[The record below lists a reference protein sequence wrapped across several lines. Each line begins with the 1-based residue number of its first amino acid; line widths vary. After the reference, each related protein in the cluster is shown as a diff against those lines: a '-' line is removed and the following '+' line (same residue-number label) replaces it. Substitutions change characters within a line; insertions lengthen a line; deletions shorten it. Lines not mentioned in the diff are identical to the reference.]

1 MSQDRDNEI
10 LVLQGRAIS
19 MQELAT
25 ELNDGANRLQSTAVL
40 KQNYLDIL
48 GKFSEEIRKVILH
61 ANRRAVA
68 ADDRN
73 TVQEIMSDTF
83 DEMNEVINK
92 HERTACSD
100 FYADVGALNVSRQI
114 SESVSQRATAL
125 NDRLQSFMRMQED
138 PVSAVEGPRSVGDH
152 PEKLRNKRA
161 FSLLDIEEDDDGN
174 KTP

>member
-92 HERTACSD
+92 HERTA
-100 FYADVGALNVSRQI
+100 
-114 SESVSQRATAL
+114 
-125 NDRLQSFMRMQED
+125 
-138 PVSAVEGPRSVGDH
+138 
-152 PEKLRNKRA
+152 
-161 FSLLDIEEDDDGN
+161 
-174 KTP
+174 